1 MFDSLITLSARLT
14 LLSIFVM
21 MLALAGAGA

>member
-1 MFDSLITLSARLT
+1 MFDSLITVSARLT
-14 LLSIFVM
+14 LFSLFVM